1 MDRTV
6 ARTAISCGSS
16 IHVFAPLTAAADLG
30 SVVHDRDRTAVWSAA
45 HPRHPSGHQSRND
58 GEVVP
63 LSPVFRL
70 ADAPR
75 ASCAVLSAVAHQAPP
90 RRSCVVAHA
99 VLRWYR

>member
-45 HPRHPSGHQSRND
+45 HPRQSQSRND

-75 ASCAVLSAVAHQAPP
+75 ASCPVLSAVAHQAPP

-99 VLRWYR
+99 VLRWER